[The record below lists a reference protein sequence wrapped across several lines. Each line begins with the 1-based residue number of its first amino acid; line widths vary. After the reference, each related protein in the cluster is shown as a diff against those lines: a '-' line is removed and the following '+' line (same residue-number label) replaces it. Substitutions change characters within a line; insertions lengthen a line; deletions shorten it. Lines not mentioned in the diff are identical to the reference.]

1 MVFLVVRTSKK
12 TLRLWPL
19 WCCPLWSSFLP
30 TNFRR
35 CDLPPC
41 TPALG
46 KDPPAMP
53 RSLSRYLHSTGT
65 LLKNWKKKHS
75 FANGSRSQRKGDNAG
90 PRPSA
95 RWWFSVQ
102 YNSVIFRTLQKLNIW
117 FFIFWIM
124 ACCVSKG
131 GASNKLHI
139 LVKLC
144 LRRSYLSLCNPR
156 SSSTL
161 SSARHA

>member
-1 MVFLVVRTSKK
+1 MMVFLVVRTSKK

-35 CDLPPC
+35 CYLPPC

-65 LLKNWKKKHS
+65 LLKNLKKKNIILPMDRDHKEKVTILDHDHQHDDGFQCSTTVS
-75 FANGSRSQRKGDNAG
+75 FFERCKSPISDFSFFGSWHAVFQRVVPAT
-90 PRPSA
+90 S
-95 RWWFSVQ
+95 
-102 YNSVIFRTLQKLNIW
+102 
-117 FFIFWIM
+117 FIFWSS
-124 ACCVSKG
+124 CV
-131 GASNKLHI
+131 
-139 LVKLC
+139 
-144 LRRSYLSLCNPR
+144 
-156 SSSTL
+156 
-161 SSARHA
+161 